1 MMAFLA
7 SGYLMTTTRAD
18 PGWANL
24 FEKAFSQSQNAMLL
38 VDEERRIVE
47 ANPAFARLV
56 GRRRST
62 LIGNHVYDFVA
73 GGPLLTREQW
83 IEVISAGASN
93 GEIEIERADGTAV
106 SVQYAFHPEM
116 VTGRRLILFVA
127 LTVSRWGRHFRRGGD
142 DEEPSLALSDRE
154 REVIRLVALG
164 ATSPEIAGTLHI
176 SHHTVRK
183 HVDNAMRKLNA
194 RSRAHLVAKA
204 LAGGRLSG

>member
-1 MMAFLA
+1 MATA
-7 SGYLMTTTRAD
+7 RAD
-18 PGWANL
+18 PGWAGL
-24 FEKAFSQSQNAMLL
+24 FEKAFGQSQNAMLL

-47 ANPAFARLV
+47 ANAAFARLV

-62 LIGNHVYDFVA
+62 LLGMHVYDFVP
-73 GGPLLTREQW
+73 GGPLLSREQW
-83 IEVISAGASN
+83 IEVLRGSAST
-93 GEIEIERADGTAV
+93 GEVEIERADGTAV
-106 SVQYAFHPEM
+106 SVQYAYHPET
-116 VTGRRLILFVA
+116 VTGRRLVLFVA
-127 LTVSRWGRHFRRGGD
+127 LTVSRWGRHFRRDGD

-183 HVDNAMRKLNA
+183 HVDNAMRKMNA

-204 LAGGRLSG
+204 LAGGRLGG